1 MFGLVAS
8 VSAPK
13 HEVSIENMYR
23 EILGF
28 KKINFEII
36 LVVGTP

>member
-1 MFGLVAS
+1 MFGLGAS

-13 HEVSIENMYR
+13 HDVSTENIYR

-36 LVVGTP
+36 LIVGTP